1 MRISGRTVAPALIT
15 ATLVA
20 LTVAPAWAAPAAP
33 AVPSDAA
40 AAAGWAGRQLKDGDH
55 VEGDFGADPG
65 LTADVVLALS
75 ATRTGRA
82 ETAAATDWLAA
93 HADSYLT
100 GDTPGDIY
108 AGSLAKLALVAE
120 AGHRDPGAFAGRD
133 LIAQLNSRM
142 QPSGRFTDHA
152 TFGGP
157 EVNDYSNTLTQSLA
171 LIALKRDG
179 DSVPA
184 LGVDFL
190 LANQCADGGFP
201 VFFPDAGAECAS
213 DADGTGMVVQALLA
227 AGHEE
232 DAAGKALDWL
242 ESKQGTDGGF
252 AGTGPTAV
260 VNANSTAL
268 ATQALRAGGRGAAA
282 DKGADWLRARQ
293 VGCAGAAADRG
304 AVGYQEAAVDG
315 SALRATVQ
323 AVTALSGISY
333 ATVDGA
339 GATDGLATV
348 DCSSPSPTGSGSA
361 TASPS
366 PTGEPTEP
374 GGSASPT
381 DSATPSASDSA
392 PVTPSATAPAP
403 GGSAAAGG
411 TGGTGGA
418 LASTGTSV
426 LAPAAG
432 SAALV
437 AAGAAVVLAARRRR
451 SAGTGA

>member
-15 ATLVA
+15 AALVA
-20 LTVAPAWAAPAAP
+20 LPATPAAAAP

-75 ATRTGRA
+75 ATRTGKG
-82 ETAAATDWLAA
+82 ETTAATDWLAA
-93 HADSYLT
+93 HAESYLT

-152 TFGGP
+152 TFGGT

-179 DSVPA
+179 AAVPVEA
-184 LGVDFL
+184 VDFL

-201 VFFPDAGAECAS
+201 VFFPDAAADCAS

-227 AGHEE
+227 AGHQ
-232 DAAGKALDWL
+232 DAAAGKALDWL
-242 ESKQGTDGGF
+242 VKKQGKDGGF

-282 DKGADWLRARQ
+282 GKGADWLRERQ
-293 VGCAGAAADRG
+293 VGCGGAAKDRG
-304 AVGYQEAAVDG
+304 AVGYQEAKADG

-339 GATDGLATV
+339 GATDGLATL
-348 DCSSPSPTGSGSA
+348 DCSSPSPTASDSA
-361 TASPS
+361 TASPTA
-366 PTGEPTEP
+366 TGEPTAP
-374 GGSASPT
+374 GGSATPT
-381 DSATPSASDSA
+381 GTATPSASASASATPSATA
-392 PVTPSATAPAP
+392 QAPA
-403 GGSAAAGG
+403 GSTTSGG
-411 TGGTGGA
+411 TGGT

-426 LAPAAG
+426 LPQAAG

-437 AAGAAVVLAARRRR
+437 AAGAAIVVAVRRRR
-451 SAGTGA
+451 SAGTRA

>member
-20 LTVAPAWAAPAAP
+20 LQATSAAAAPAA
-33 AVPSDAA
+33 PSDAA

-75 ATRTGRA
+75 ATHTGKG

-93 HADSYLT
+93 HAESYLT

-152 TFGGP
+152 AFGGT

-171 LIALKRDG
+171 LIALERDG
-179 DSVPA
+179 AAVPGA
-184 LGVDFL
+184 AVDFL

-201 VFFPDAGAECAS
+201 VFFPDTPAECDS

-227 AGHEE
+227 VGDE
-232 DAAGKALDWL
+232 DAPAGKALDWL
-242 ESKQGTDGGF
+242 EKKQGKDGGF

-282 DKGADWLRARQ
+282 DKGADWLRGRQ
-293 VGCAGAAADRG
+293 VGCEGAAKDRG
-304 AVGYQEAAVDG
+304 AVGYQEAKADG

-339 GATDGLATV
+339 GATDGLATL
-348 DCSSPSPTGSGSA
+348 DCSSPSPTASDSA
-361 TASPS
+361 TATPTG
-366 PTGEPTEP
+366 TGEPTEP
-374 GGSASPT
+374 GGSATPT
-381 DSATPSASDSA
+381 GTQDPSATATP
-392 PVTPSATAPAP
+392 TPSATTRAPTGTTGS
-403 GGSAAAGG
+403 GGSGDS
-411 TGGTGGA
+411 GGTGGA
-418 LASTGTSV
+418 LASTGTSALP
-426 LAPAAG
+426 LAAS
-432 SAALV
+432 SAALL
-437 AAGAAVVLAARRRR
+437 AAGAAAVAAVRRRR
-451 SAGTGA
+451 SPGTGA